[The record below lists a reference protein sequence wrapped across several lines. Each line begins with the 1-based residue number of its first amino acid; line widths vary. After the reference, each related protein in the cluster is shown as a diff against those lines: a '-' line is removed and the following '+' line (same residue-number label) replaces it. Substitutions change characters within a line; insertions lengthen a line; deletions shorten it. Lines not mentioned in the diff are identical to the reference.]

1 MPYRRKLGG
10 QGVRR
15 IGPGEYLGCYRSR
28 TRPATITRCV
38 HLSIRLLF
46 ADDNR
51 LLRELQVSYDGFND
65 GKYSMVMAG
74 HLMDYEIYER
84 KYINRTTRSKTKTSK
99 NSTTI
104 RIKAKATSTAATSK
118 WTSDGPASHSSRTSS
133 RAT

>member
-1 MPYRRKLGG
+1 M
-10 QGVRR
+10 RR
-15 IGPGEYLGCYRSR
+15 IGPGEYLGCYGSR

-74 HLMDYEIYER
+74 HLMHWVALAIALAG
-84 KYINRTTRSKTKTSK
+84 SGCGC
-99 NSTTI
+99 
-104 RIKAKATSTAATSK
+104 
-118 WTSDGPASHSSRTSS
+118 WLWW
-133 RAT
+133 

>member
-1 MPYRRKLGG
+1 M
-10 QGVRR
+10 RR

-74 HLMDYEIYER
+74 HLMHYEIYER
-84 KYINRTTRSKTKTSK
+84 KYINKTTRSKTKTSK
-99 NSTTI
+99 NSTT
-104 RIKAKATSTAATSK
+104 KCLTPL
-118 WTSDGPASHSSRTSS
+118 D
-133 RAT
+133 

>member
-1 MPYRRKLGG
+1 MPYRSKLGG

-74 HLMDYEIYER
+74 HLMHYEIYER
-84 KYINRTTRSKTKTSK
+84 KYINKTTMINRTLSC
-99 NSTTI
+99 
-104 RIKAKATSTAATSK
+104 
-118 WTSDGPASHSSRTSS
+118 SH
-133 RAT
+133 